1 MLIDTP
7 FIQDPTITRKI
18 VISGSTSFTG
28 SISIQ
33 PSDLSAQAN
42 AVYLTLDTN
51 TGKLGKSNFIVITT
65 SGTAGTAGSSGT
77 SATAGTSGLTG
88 YPGSSGT
95 SGVSVLHTGSTYP
108 ITASWAITSSYTLNG
123 GTQLYTGSTY
133 PITASWAVTASYALN
148 GNAAG
153 SQLYTGST
161 YPITASWALNANRSL
176 TASYVSS
183 SQFIFLTDLIV
194 SLSGGKTFGRFV
206 SGSTIPSAGKTPAE
220 VISLAVVEP
229 ITPTANLTSPT
240 TIAFN
245 QTAIN
250 NVLNTS
256 YVIKSLNSTVSSAK
270 LQWRRG
276 DVGSWTT
283 LTTSTTNP
291 NTFTHT
297 LTDTNFNTNSFNYR
311 YLVVDTLSAGVTAS
325 LNITPNSYV
334 QPTAL
339 LTVVGS
345 NLSGNDTNTL
355 RERGNT
361 ATILSGTI
369 GRNSQNVSLISYSV
383 QFNINNGSW
392 TNVPGLGN
400 IPISGASAVIPSTS
414 HTPTSSGTT
423 SVGYRV
429 SVADDYA
436 TSVPDTVYI
445 TFLYSIFYGPSATA
459 PTNSTGVRALGT
471 AIFTTGQNPYVL
483 DTGNTDSIFT
493 SAMPSSLF
501 IAEVLDIDALNA
513 NITNNY
519 IKSTFNIDDAGG
531 NPVSYNVYTL
541 TNAIPYASNHRHITS
556 RY

>member
-28 SISIQ
+28 SINIQ

-95 SGVSVLHTGSTYP
+95 SGAGSLIYTGSTYP
-108 ITASWAITSSYTLNG
+108 ITASWAI
-123 GTQLYTGSTY
+123 
-133 PITASWAVTASYALN
+133 TASYALN

-176 TASYVSS
+176 TSSYVSS
-183 SQFIFLTDLIV
+183 SQFIFLTDLVV
-194 SLSGGKTFGRFV
+194 SLADGKTFGRYV
-206 SGSTIPSAGKTPAE
+206 SGSTIPSAGKTPAQ

-229 ITPTANLTSPT
+229 IAPTANLTSPT
-240 TIAFN
+240 SIVFN
-245 QTAIN
+245 QTAIS

-256 YVIKSLNSTVSSAK
+256 YIIKSLNSTVSSAE

-276 DVGSWTT
+276 GVGSWTT
-283 LTTSTTNP
+283 LTTSSANP

-297 LTDTNFNTNSFNYR
+297 LTDTNFNTNDFNYR
-311 YLVVDTLSAGVTAS
+311 YLVTDTLGAGVTAS
-325 LNITPNSYV
+325 LNITPGSYIEPSISLSV
-334 QPTAL
+334 I
-339 LTVVGS
+339 GS
-345 NLSGNDTNTL
+345 SITGIETNTL

-361 ATILSGTI
+361 ATTLSGTI
-369 GRNSQNVSLISYSV
+369 TRNSVNVSLSSYSV
-383 QFNINNGSW
+383 QFSINNGDYS
-392 TNVPGLGN
+392 NVPGLSN

-423 SVGYRV
+423 SITYRV
-429 SVADDYA
+429 QVIDAYTTTTPSG
-436 TSVPDTVYI
+436 TFI
-445 TFLYSIFYGPSATA
+445 MFLYMIFYGASATA
-459 PTNSTGVRALGT
+459 PTNSAGVRALGT
-471 AIFTTGQNPYVL
+471 KIFTNGANPYLLV
-483 DTGNTDSIFT
+483 TETTYSIFT
-493 SAMPSSLF
+493 SAMPATFS
-501 IAEVLDIDALNA
+501 ITEVIDLDALNA

-519 IKSTFNIDDAGG
+519 ILSTFDINDAGG

-541 TNAIPYASNHRHITS
+541 TNAIPYVSSHRHQTT
-556 RY
+556 RA